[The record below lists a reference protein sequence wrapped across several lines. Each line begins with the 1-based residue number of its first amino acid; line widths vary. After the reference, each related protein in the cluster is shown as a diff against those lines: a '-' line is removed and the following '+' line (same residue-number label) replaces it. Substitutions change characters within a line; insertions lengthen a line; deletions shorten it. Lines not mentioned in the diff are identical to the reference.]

1 MPDEFP
7 TLEAVAALAT
17 LAALVRAIQVSSA
30 LSELQKLSDEA
41 ARALLS
47 GDRETVRRACATSE
61 GLAFSEVATALLDAL
76 GSGSVDRKEL
86 AQTVEHASKRV
97 ARRSRRASTSGALI
111 GVLLVGLL
119 FYAVI
124 SRLSPGARAVPST
137 LFDLLV
143 LLGVLVLAVGIFL
156 NQRLSTETR
165 RAAQRMLEAATG
177 EARKPA

>member
-17 LAALVRAIQVSSA
+17 LAALVRVLQVSAA
-30 LSELQKLSDEA
+30 LGELRKLSDEA

-47 GDRETVRRACATSE
+47 GDRETLRRACETSE

-76 GSGSVDRKEL
+76 GAGSVDREEL
-86 AQTVEHASKRV
+86 ARTVEHASKRV

-111 GVLLVGLL
+111 GVLLVGML

-124 SRLSPGARAVPST
+124 SRLSPGARAVPSS
-137 LFDLLV
+137 LFDVLV
-143 LLGVLVLAVGIFL
+143 LLGVLVLSVGIFL

-177 EARKPA
+177 GAKNTT